1 MGVSFMGKQTLT
13 DRLSQ
18 LHASAVHDV
27 LCQIGCDDFVLPN
40 TIKPIESSQKLA
52 GKIFTI
58 EGEITTSHTPHDTL
72 IKWTSLLSSIP
83 QDYVGVCQPNT
94 TEVALMGEL
103 SAETLQKRGVIG
115 YLVDGGCR
123 DVSIIKE
130 LNFSVFCS
138 FNTPKDVV
146 GRWIPTNLGAPII
159 IGNCT
164 IRKDDY
170 LLADLDGAVVIPHE
184 RAEETI
190 TQAELVMNTESAVRK
205 AIMAGVDPK
214 EAYLKFGKF

>member
-1 MGVSFMGKQTLT
+1 MESRTLT
-13 DRLSQ
+13 HRLSQ
-18 LHASAVHDV
+18 LHASAIHDV
-27 LCQIGCDDFVLPN
+27 LRQIGCKDFVLPN
-40 TIKPIESSQKLA
+40 TIKPLNPKHKLA
-52 GKIFTI
+52 GQIFTI
-58 EGEITTSHTPHDTL
+58 EGEITTSHTPHETL
-72 IKWTSLLSSIP
+72 IEWTSLLSSIP
-83 QDYVGVCQPNT
+83 ENHVAVCQPNT
-94 TEVALMGEL
+94 KEVALMGEL

-146 GRWIPTNLGAPII
+146 GRWIPTKLGAPII
-159 IGNCT
+159 IGDCK
-164 IRKDDY
+164 IRKEDY

-190 TQAELVMNTESAVRK
+190 TQAELVMNTENAVRK
-205 AIMAGVDPK
+205 AIMAGMDPK

>member
-1 MGVSFMGKQTLT
+1 
-13 DRLSQ
+13 
-18 LHASAVHDV
+18 
-27 LCQIGCDDFVLPN
+27 
-40 TIKPIESSQKLA
+40 
-52 GKIFTI
+52 
-58 EGEITTSHTPHDTL
+58 
-72 IKWTSLLSSIP
+72 
-83 QDYVGVCQPNT
+83 
-94 TEVALMGEL
+94 MGEL

-146 GRWIPTNLGAPII
+146 GRWTPTKLGAPII

-190 TQAELVMNTESAVRK
+190 TQAELVMNTESGVRK